1 MDTSVISPQTVDLI
15 SRLTGQKLH
24 QQDVT
29 PPVLFL
35 AALITVL
42 LGVIHAD
49 GTVSAEET
57 QRLQNLMELIP
68 ANHSF
73 RQLVIPIVDVV
84 EEQQIYKEIQVLLA
98 MTACFSEEEKLL
110 LISFGYQMSAADGTM
125 DDRETG
131 YLTLIGNRLEI
142 DSRYLAVLSASFNNQ
157 TISDTAA
164 LVEVHSLLDPAQ
176 FQSLDSLFVRAA
188 SHIIEDLPAKPQYK
202 KSQLDSV
209 QIIADLPAELKQ
221 EINQL
226 DSVQIIE
233 DLPTEPKQ
241 PNNQNHSVSSY
252 QELQKFQK
260 YRQELN
266 AVCSRLYLTLRD
278 GSDRNV
284 LSPTLTAEV
293 KKESRKL
300 QSQRFRVAVVGDFSK
315 GKSTLL
321 NALVGEKIQPVRA
334 TPCSGT
340 VTILKYGSKRRVI
353 CYYKN
358 GDKEEISPEEYQKKA
373 SISRNAA
380 SGSITDEKATSEIA
394 EIVFEHPE
402 LELCS
407 NGVEIIDTP
416 GLNEQAER
424 TVATQQVLKTADAVI
439 FLTQANNVLTKT
451 EQELLLYLKK
461 ELNYGEE
468 NEGARNIFIAV
479 NFFDWLD
486 EEERQD
492 VKERVETIVYGAK
505 QIIAGKNRIHF
516 ISAKSALN
524 AILNGTENQYVK
536 SFQDFTKSLEQFLI
550 EKRGTIALQ
559 ESATGLKQI
568 IDTGCEELN
577 QYQKM
582 LDGKLTLPEADKQ
595 KIFEQM
601 AEVSGRDVTIRL
613 LAKKRR
619 EECLEEIRE
628 SWNEWLKELRERI
641 ILKSA
646 GWTSKHSHLL
656 SQDKLVIDYANQFV
670 RELTQDINF
679 WTNHKLS
686 EIVKQKMGV
695 LDNQIHDN
703 LEPICE
709 QFELFDRRLNTRL
722 FTQFRDFATSGNR
735 GGIRITGIGIAASI
749 SDIGVDVGGFVGGTL
764 GIGAAV
770 GAALFFLTGVG
781 TIPVILGALAASAGG
796 GLGLI
801 QLDGDAV
808 KGQIKQKVCELGFQ
822 QFEESSQ
829 SIFIKNIEERII
841 AAFEKRTEAT
851 SDVMSKAIALW
862 ENLLEQQEKR
872 DRATL
877 KECEAEKVWLADK
890 RRELEQVQNQIETI
904 LNQSGR

>member
-1 MDTSVISPQTVDLI
+1 MDTSVISPQTLELI

-24 QQDVT
+24 EEDIT

-35 AALITVL
+35 AVLITVL

-57 QRLQNLMELIP
+57 QRLRNLMELIP

-73 RQLVIPIVDVV
+73 RQLVMPIVNCV
-84 EEQQIYKEIQVLLA
+84 EEQQIYKKIQELLA
-98 MTACFSEEEKLL
+98 LTACFSEEEKLL
-110 LISFGYQMSAADGTM
+110 LISFGYQMSAADGKM
-125 DDRETG
+125 DERETG

-176 FQSLDSLFVRAA
+176 FQSLDSMFVRAA

-202 KSQLDSV
+202 K
-209 QIIADLPAELKQ
+209 
-221 EINQL
+221 NQL
-226 DSVQIIE
+226 DSVKIIE
-233 DLPTEPKQ
+233 DLPTEFEQ

-284 LSPTLTAEV
+284 LSPTLKAEV
-293 KKESRKL
+293 TKISRKL
-300 QSQRFRVAVVGDFSK
+300 QSQRFRVAVVGEFSK

-321 NALVGEKIQPVRA
+321 NALLGEEIQPVRDI
-334 TPCSGT
+334 PCSGT
-340 VTILKYGSKRRVI
+340 VTVLKYGPQQRVI
-353 CYYKN
+353 CKYKD
-358 GDKEEISPEEYQKKA
+358 GRDEEISPEEYQDKA
-373 SISRNAA
+373 AIS
-380 SGSITDEKATSEIA
+380 EKAALGDVGDELINSELQ
-394 EIVFEHPE
+394 EIIFEHPN
-402 LELCS
+402 LELCC

-424 TVATQQVLKTADAVI
+424 TLVTEQVLKTTDAVI
-439 FLTQANNVLTKT
+439 FLTHAQNILTEK
-451 EQELLLYLKK
+451 ERELLLYLKQ
-461 ELNYGEE
+461 ELNPDRDDEA
-468 NEGARNIFIAV
+468 ARNIFILV
-479 NFFDWLD
+479 NFADLLRR
-486 EEERQD
+486 EGSRKQARQ
-492 VKERVETIVYGAK
+492 RVETIVEN
-505 QIIAGKNRIHF
+505 QNLIAGENRIHL
-516 ISAKSALN
+516 ISAQSALD
-524 AILNGTENQYVK
+524 AILDGTENEYLK

-601 AEVSGRDVTIRL
+601 AEVSGRDVRIRL
-613 LAKKRR
+613 FAKKLM
-619 EECLEEIRE
+619 EECLEETHE
-628 SWNEWLKELRERI
+628 SWNEWLKELKKRI

-670 RELTQDINF
+670 RELTQDINY
-679 WTNHKLS
+679 WTNQKLS
-686 EIVKQKMGV
+686 EILKQNMGV
-695 LDNQIHDN
+695 LDNQIHEN
-703 LEPICE
+703 IEPICKE
-709 QFELFDRRLNTRL
+709 FELFDRRLKTRL
-722 FTQFRDFATSGNR
+722 FTQFQDFATSGDR
-735 GGIRITGIGIAASI
+735 GGIRLVGIGIAASI
-749 SDIGVDVGGFVGGTL
+749 SNIGVDVGGFIGGTL

-781 TIPVILGALAASAGG
+781 TIPVIFGALIAAAGG
-796 GLGLI
+796 GLGWS

-808 KGQIKQKVCELGFQ
+808 KAQIKQKIFELGFMK
-822 QFEESSQ
+822 FEESSQ
-829 SIFIKNIEERII
+829 SIFFENIEGRII

-851 SDVMSKAIALW
+851 SGAIAKAIALW

-872 DRATL
+872 DRQNQ
-877 KECEAEKVWLADK
+877 KDCEAQKVWLADK
-890 RRELEQVQNQIETI
+890 RRELEQVQNQIEAI
-904 LNQSGR
+904 LNQSAK